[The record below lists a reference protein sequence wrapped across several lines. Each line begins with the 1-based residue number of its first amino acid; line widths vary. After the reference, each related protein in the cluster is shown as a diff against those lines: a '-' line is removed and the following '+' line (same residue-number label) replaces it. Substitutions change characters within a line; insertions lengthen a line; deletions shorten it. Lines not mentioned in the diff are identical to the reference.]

1 MRSMASNLNRLR
13 KELKDMQSSNSSS
26 IKVDSVDE
34 NNMLRWTLLILPD
47 AAPYN
52 KGAFKVTVE
61 FPPNI
66 RSSLRFSDSRRRS
79 TIRITEHWKPAT
91 RTQQVIE
98 TLLALIA
105 EPELSHPLRA
115 DLAEEYEKNKA
126 NFLKAAEE
134 HTKTHAEKRK

>member
-1 MRSMASNLNRLR
+1 MASNLNRLR
-13 KELKDMQSSNSSS
+13 KELTDMQSSNSSS
-26 IKVDSVDE
+26 IKVDSFDE
-34 NNMLRWTLLILPD
+34 NNM
-47 AAPYN
+47 
-52 KGAFKVTVE
+52 AFKVTVE
-61 FPPNI
+61 FPPEYPFKPPV
-66 RSSLRFSDSRRRS
+66 LRFETKIYHPNVDETGLVCISIIS
-79 TIRITEHWKPAT
+79 TEHWKPAT

-98 TLLALIA
+98 ALLALIA